1 MSKKAP
7 PEPPSYPRL
16 HGWDDEKVY
25 YLDETGHDHCIA
37 DMPDLLKELEALCAK
52 RLATDHVIDM
62 ERPLDLVVL
71 SVGMNAVRCR
81 WLDSA
86 ATVTVRLSGAWN
98 RHVFPGEIMTLQPRK
113 HWRYAR
119 NAYLSGV
126 FLSARLDAPSLGL
139 TPLQLTEFASW
150 DPEQELLEDDG
161 CLVKNPA
168 NLSLIEQRIYA
179 AGIRQQYEMEQILP
193 GSDPD
198 DMDSDPILDALD
210 LQESG
215 QAGAAEEKLMALL
228 KADLRCLDAHAHLG
242 NLWFDNRPEA
252 ALRHYAV
259 GIAIGE
265 LSLPPDFRDLLPW
278 GIIDNRPFLRC
289 LNGYGLCLWRLNRQ
303 QEALAVFER
312 LLWLNPT
319 DNQGARFDH
328 ASILAR
334 LTWEDVEQE

>member
-1 MSKKAP
+1 MTS
-7 PEPPSYPRL
+7 SLPRL

-25 YLDETGHDHCIA
+25 YLDETGHDHCVS

-52 RLATDHVIDM
+52 RLATGHVIDM

-86 ATVTVRLSGAWN
+86 AAVTVRLSGSWYG
-98 RHVFPGEIMTLQPRK
+98 HVFPGEIMTLQPHK

-150 DPEQELLEDDG
+150 DPKEKLLGDDG
-161 CLVKNPA
+161 FLVKNPA
-168 NLSLIEQRIYA
+168 ELSPIEQRIYA

-198 DMDSDPILDALD
+198 DMDSDPILDALE
-210 LQESG
+210 LKESG
-215 QAGAAEEKLMALL
+215 RAGGTEDKLKELL

-242 NLWFDNRPEA
+242 NLRFDNMPEA

-265 LSLPPDFRDLLPW
+265 LSLLPGFRDLLPW
-278 GIIDNRPFLRC
+278 GLIDNRPFLRC
-289 LNGYGLCLWRLNRQ
+289 LNGYGLCLWRLNRP

-312 LLWLNPT
+312 LLWFNPT
-319 DNQGARFDH
+319 DNQGARFNH
-328 ASILAR
+328 ASILEGQS
-334 LTWEDVEQE
+334 WEDIHQE